1 MAPFVRFGVQV
12 ARDGNRQGRIRCSI
26 DIVVLETLDASVSQF
41 TDKEDE
47 EGEITAVGDVL
58 GAVLV
63 TWAYDRGMIHV
74 KSGTFTNVTSLTL
87 TIETSFVHDYDEDNE
102 GVFWE
107 PIGTLVFTGSD
118 QAKNLPISGLDVLT
132 RLRCTALTTGGSP
145 SATFDAFATLRPAP

>member
-1 MAPFVRFGVQV
+1 
-12 ARDGNRQGRIRCSI
+12 
-26 DIVVLETLDASVSQF
+26 
-41 TDKEDE
+41 
-47 EGEITAVGDVL
+47 
-58 GAVLV
+58 
-63 TWAYDRGMIHV
+63 MIHV